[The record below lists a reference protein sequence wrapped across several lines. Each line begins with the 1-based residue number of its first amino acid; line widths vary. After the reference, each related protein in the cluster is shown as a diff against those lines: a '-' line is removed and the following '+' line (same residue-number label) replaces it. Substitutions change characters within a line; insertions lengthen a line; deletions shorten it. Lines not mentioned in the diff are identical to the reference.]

1 MMARLDAN
9 NITTLRLKN
18 FLCRNKD
25 EGHAVLFRFEDFY
38 KTSHSVE
45 KR

>member
-18 FLCRNKD
+18 CLCRNKD
-25 EGHAVLFRFEDFY
+25 EDHTVLFRFEGLY
-38 KTSHSVE
+38 KTSHPVE